1 MDTIAIL
8 IQIPP
13 REIAFLTFLLESY
26 EGVTSMRTI
35 DPQKGIM
42 ELMVPPHQKEEVK
55 EILYSLARE
64 LPIRY
69 LTPLS

>member
-64 LPIRY
+64 LPIHY